1 MYKMWGEEKKVGS
14 HQNYI
19 LLFRFTK
26 TTVIKD
32 YKFIQPIDQRGGFW
46 PFKKKEDNIGWCVE

>member
-1 MYKMWGEEKKVGS
+1 MYTLRGEEKKVSS
-14 HQNYI
+14 HQNHI

-32 YKFIQPIDQRGGFW
+32 YKFIQPIDQRGGF
-46 PFKKKEDNIGWCVE
+46 